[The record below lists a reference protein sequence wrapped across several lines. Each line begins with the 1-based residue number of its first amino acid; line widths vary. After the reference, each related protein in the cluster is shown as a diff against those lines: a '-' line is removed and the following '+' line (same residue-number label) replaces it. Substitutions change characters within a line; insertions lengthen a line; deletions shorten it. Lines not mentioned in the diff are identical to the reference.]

1 LRIGPVPINSDEG
14 CQNVIAGLKSLVQ
27 GVESMMRT
35 LPSFCAV
42 AISGLV
48 AGALTMSAASAQS
61 VPLPKPAPLAKSG
74 TIILAQARPTPPG
87 TIAPAPVPV
96 RPNARPGN
104 PGEATAFD
112 SNQRALVDRVSGY
125 LSGMRQVVGKFVQVG
140 PDGRKTTGDLF
151 LQKPGKLRFE
161 YDDPSPVQLI
171 ADGTSLVVRDRRL
184 ATQDLYPL
192 GQTPLRFLL
201 ADKVDLLRDT
211 NVVGVYSDDIFTTVV
226 IEEKQTLGGKHKL
239 MLMFDAKDLTLK
251 QWTVTDPQ
259 GFDTTVAIYNLDMT
273 KKPDPALFKINYER
287 MH

>member
-1 LRIGPVPINSDEG
+1 MTRTLTRSLCAFVT
-14 CQNVIAGLKSLVQ
+14 ASLVTGLL
-27 GVESMMRT
+27 GV
-35 LPSFCAV
+35 
-42 AISGLV
+42 SG
-48 AGALTMSAASAQS
+48 ASAQS
-61 VPLPKPAPLAKSG
+61 VPLPRPAPKAKS
-74 TIILAQARPTPPG
+74 IIVAQARPTPPG
-87 TIAPAPVPV
+87 LTTPAPAPV
-96 RPNARPGN
+96 RPNAPAGK

-112 SNQRALVDRVSGY
+112 GNQRALVDRISQY

-140 PDGRKTTGDLF
+140 PDGRKTTGDIF

-211 NVVGVYSDDIFTTVV
+211 NVVNVFSDDVFSTVV

-287 MH
+287 MLQ

>member
-1 LRIGPVPINSDEG
+1 MPINSVQG
-14 CQNVIAGLKSLVQ
+14 RRNLIAGPDSLAQ
-27 GVESMMRT
+27 RSQSMMRT
-35 LPSFCAV
+35 LPSSCAV
-42 AISGLV
+42 AMTALM
-48 AGALTMSAASAQS
+48 AGILTMSGASAQS
-61 VPLPKPAPLAKSG
+61 VATPLPKSEP
-74 TIILAQARPTPPG
+74 IILAQARPTPPG
-87 TIAPAPVPV
+87 MIGTPPAPV
-96 RPNARPGN
+96 RPNAPAGK
-104 PGEATAFD
+104 PGETTAFD
-112 SNQRALVDRVSGY
+112 GTQRALVDRISTY

-140 PDGRKTTGDLF
+140 PDGSKTQGDFF

-211 NVVGVYSDDIFTTVV
+211 NVVGAYADNIFATVV

-259 GFDTTVAIYNLDMT
+259 GFDTTVAVYNMDMT

-287 MH
+287 MLQ

>member
-1 LRIGPVPINSDEG
+1 MTRTLTSLCALVT
-14 CQNVIAGLKSLVQ
+14 AGL
-27 GVESMMRT
+27 
-35 LPSFCAV
+35 
-42 AISGLV
+42 ISGL
-48 AGALTMSAASAQS
+48 AGLSGASAQS
-61 VPLPKPAPLAKSG
+61 VPLPRPAPLAKSG
-74 TIILAQARPTPPG
+74 TTNVEPLIVAQARPTPPG
-87 TIAPAPVPV
+87 MIAPAPSPV
-96 RPNARPGN
+96 RPNAPAGK

-112 SNQRALVDRVSGY
+112 GNQRALVDRISNY
-125 LSGMRQVVGKFVQVG
+125 LSGMRQVVGRFVQVG
-140 PDGRKTTGDLF
+140 PDGRKTTGDIF

-211 NVVGVYSDDIFTTVV
+211 NVVGVYSDDIFATVV
-226 IEEKQTLGGKHKL
+226 IEERQTLGGKHKL

-259 GFDTTVAIYNLDMT
+259 GFDTTVAIYDLDMT

-287 MH
+287 MLQ